1 MGHVTWSLRVS
12 QGLETSLMIAGHSR
26 IHLIGVIGMNVSHTR
41 RFVTAKIEPEATVVT
56 P

>member
-12 QGLETSLMIAGHSR
+12 QGLDTRVMIAGLSR
-26 IHLIGVIGMNVSHTR
+26 IHLIGVIRKNLAHTR
-41 RFVTAKIEPEATVVT
+41 RFVTATLDPEAKVIA